1 MEKKRTRSKRQKVL
15 HIFED
20 ADEIATLDSMM
31 TQFIAEF
38 HVRL

>member
-1 MEKKRTRSKRQKVL
+1 MEKKRARSKRKKLLHVL
-15 HIFED
+15 ED